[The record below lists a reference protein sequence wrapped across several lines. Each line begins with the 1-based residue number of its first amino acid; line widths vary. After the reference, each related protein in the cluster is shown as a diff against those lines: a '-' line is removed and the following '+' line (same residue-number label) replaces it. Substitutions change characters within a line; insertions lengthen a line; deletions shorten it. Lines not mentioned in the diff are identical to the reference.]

1 MEQKHK
7 YKTWCTVNTDN
18 LVHNYLYTKEKA
30 NNRVI
35 CVVKA
40 DGYGHGAAEIAKK
53 LMEAG
58 CDFFAVSSF
67 HEAKELRDAGI
78 DCGILVLGRILP
90 CEIEQ
95 AVSLDISLAAG
106 TVDFITDIIRNNT
119 SDKKARIHIKL
130 NTGMNRTGFD
140 AIHYNKTSELEK
152 ALALINENEEIFDVE
167 GVFSHFAKA
176 EDDEDFSLIQF
187 ERFMNAVAFIENHG
201 IIPKIRHISNSAGSL
216 NYPDF
221 RLDAVRLGIYLYGCE
236 TDDENYLPVMSF
248 HSRILEIKELEKGDG
263 VGYGLDFTA
272 DKNMRIAIVGAGYA
286 DGVFRSLSNG
296 KGYVTCAGTKC
307 PIVGRVCMDMLMID
321 TSHIDS
327 IKPFDTVT
335 IFGYGSGGFI
345 PCSVQ
350 AKNAGTISY
359 ELLCAVSKRV
369 PRLYI

>member
-1 MEQKHK
+1 MEQEHK

-18 LVHNYLYTKEKA
+18 LVHNYLHTKKIT
-30 NNRVI
+30 NKRVI

-40 DGYGHGAAEIAKK
+40 DGYGHGAVEVAER
-53 LMEAG
+53 LVETG

-67 HEAKELRDAGI
+67 YEAKELRVAGI
-78 DCGILVLGRILP
+78 DCGILILGRILP
-90 CEIEQ
+90 SEIEQ
-95 AVSLDISLAAG
+95 AVSLDISFAAG
-106 TVDFITDIIRNNT
+106 TLDFITEVIEHNT
-119 SDKKARIHIKL
+119 TEKKARIHIKL

-140 AIHYNKTSELEK
+140 AIHSNKTSDLEQ
-152 ALALINENEEIFDVE
+152 ALTLIKENESIFDVE

-176 EDDEDFSLIQF
+176 EDDEDFSLVQY
-187 ERFMNAVAFIENHG
+187 ERFIKTVTFIENHG
-201 IIPKIRHISNSAGSL
+201 VTPKIRHISNSAGSL

-236 TDDENYLPVMSF
+236 TEDSNYLPVMSF

-272 DKNMRIAIVGAGYA
+272 DNNMKIAVVAAGYA

-296 KGYVTCAGTKC
+296 KGFVMCAGTKC
-307 PIVGRVCMDMLMID
+307 PILGRVCMDMLMID
-321 TSHIDS
+321 ISHIDS

-335 IFGYGSGGFI
+335 IFGHGSGGFI

-350 AKNAGTISY
+350 ANNAGTISY